1 MGAFLGII
9 FLTLVFSALFSGLEM
24 AFLASNKLH
33 IELQNKKGV
42 FPYKMVSFLVKKPS
56 RFIATL
62 LVGNNIAL
70 VVYGH
75 YMHLLLEPSFSFTSS
90 EYVALLLETL
100 GSTMLILFLA
110 EYIPKA
116 LFRAHSDQMMHV
128 FAIPAYII
136 YFLLY
141 IPVSIM
147 TGVSGFVIKY
157 VFRITMPNYQPVFG
171 RIELD
176 NYVRERMPEKD
187 AEEETDTEVEIFRNA
202 LEFSTQKARE
212 FMVPR
217 TEISAVDADSKLD
230 DLRQIFIAS
239 GYSKIL
245 VYTENIDQIIG
256 YVHAFELFRRPESI
270 RAILR
275 PVFFIPESM
284 TANQILNSFTKE
296 QRNVAVVIDE
306 FGGTAG
312 MITLEDVVEE
322 LFGEIEDE
330 HDSDEFVET
339 QLNDKEFIFSA
350 RLEVDYI
357 NDEYSLNLPESD
369 NYSTLS
375 GLIYH
380 AHESI
385 PQKGEV
391 IQIDKFIFII
401 RKVSNNRIEEVLIR
415 LND

>member
-1 MGAFLGII
+1 MSQLIII
-9 FLTLVFSALFSGLEM
+9 FLTVVFSALFSGLEM

-42 FPYKMVSFLVKKPS
+42 FPYSVVSFLVNKPS

-70 VVYGH
+70 VIYGH
-75 YMHLLLEPSFSFTSS
+75 YMHQVLEPAFEFGTS
-90 EYVALLLETL
+90 EYLALLLETIC
-100 GSTMLILFLA
+100 STMLLLFVA

-128 FAIPAYII
+128 FAVPAYII
-136 YFLLY
+136 YFVLY
-141 IPVSIM
+141 IPVSLMI
-147 TGVSGFVIKY
+147 GVSNLIIKY
-157 VFRITMPNYQPVFG
+157 VFRVNVPNFQPVFG

-176 NYVRERMPEKD
+176 NYVRERMPDKNDDED
-187 AEEETDTEVEIFRNA
+187 TMDTEVEIFKNA
-202 LEFSTQKARE
+202 LQFSTQKARE
-212 FMVPR
+212 FMIPR
-217 TEISAVDADSKLD
+217 TEIEAVDVNSDLGE
-230 DLRQIFIAS
+230 LRQIFIKS

-245 VYTENIDQIIG
+245 IYKENIDEIIG
-256 YVHAFELFRRPESI
+256 YVHAFELFKKPESI
-270 RAILR
+270 RSILR
-275 PVFFIPESM
+275 PVSFIPESM
-284 TANQILNSFTKE
+284 TANQILNSFTKL

-330 HDSDEFVET
+330 HDTDEFTEN
-339 QLNDKEFIFSA
+339 QISEKEYVFSA

-357 NDEYSLNLPESD
+357 NDEYNLSLPESE

-375 GLIYH
+375 GLIYQV
-380 AHESI
+380 HESI
-385 PQKGEV
+385 PDKGEV
-391 IQIDKFIFII
+391 IEIDDFIFTI
-401 RKVSNNRIEEVLIR
+401 REVSDNRIEEVHLR
-415 LND
+415 VK

>member
-1 MGAFLGII
+1 MSYFVII
-9 FLTLVFSALFSGLEM
+9 FFTIVFSALFSGLEM

-42 FPYKMVSFLVKKPS
+42 FPYSVLSFLVNKPS

-70 VVYGH
+70 VIYGH
-75 YMHLLLEPSFSFTSS
+75 YMHDVLDATFQFGAS
-90 EYVALLLETL
+90 EYVVLLLETIC
-100 GSTMLILFLA
+100 STMLLLFLA

-128 FAIPAYII
+128 FAVPAYII
-136 YFLLY
+136 YFVLY
-141 IPVSIM
+141 IPVSLMI
-147 TGVSGFVIKY
+147 GVSNIIIKY
-157 VFRITMPNYQPVFG
+157 VFRVNIPNFQPVFG

-176 NYVRERMPEKD
+176 NYVRERMPD
-187 AEEETDTEVEIFRNA
+187 RNDDDDSLDTEVEIFRNA

-212 FMVPR
+212 FMIPR
-217 TEISAVDADSKLD
+217 TEIEAVDADSDLD
-230 DLRQIFIAS
+230 DLRQIFIKS

-245 VYTENIDQIIG
+245 IYTDNIDQIIG
-256 YVHAFELFRRPESI
+256 YVHAFELFKRPESI

-275 PVFFIPESM
+275 PVSFIPESM

-296 QRNVAVVIDE
+296 KRNVAVVIDE

-312 MITLEDVVEE
+312 LITLEDVVEE

-330 HDSDEFVET
+330 HDTDEFVEN
-339 QLNDKEFIFSA
+339 QLSEKEYVFSA
-350 RLEVDYI
+350 RLEIDYL
-357 NDEYSLNLPESD
+357 NDEYNLNLPESD

-375 GLIYH
+375 GLIYQV
-380 AHESI
+380 HESI
-385 PQKGEV
+385 PDKGEV
-391 IQIDKFIFII
+391 IDIDNFII
-401 RKVSNNRIEEVLIR
+401 TIREVSDNRIKEVHLRIK
-415 LND
+415 